1 MELSERAKALK
12 PSPTLSITA
21 LANKLKAEGKD
32 VIGFGAGQP
41 DFDTPDNIKEAA
53 KRAIDNGFTKYTPS
67 AGINELKDA
76 IIEKFKSEN
85 GLEYKRSE
93 IVVSSGAKDFLFNL
107 AMVLLNP
114 GDEVIIPSPYWV
126 SYPDQVEIA
135 GGKPVIVETKEE
147 DGFCLKADALR
158 EKITERTKALI
169 LNSPSN
175 PTGGAYEVKDLE
187 EIAEVVLEKG
197 ILVISDE
204 IYERLVY
211 DGYKHTSIASLSNE
225 MKKNTIVVNG
235 VSKTYSMTGWRIG
248 YGAGN
253 EEIMSAITKLQSQS
267 ISNPVSI
274 SQMASIEAIT
284 GDQSAVEKMR
294 LAFDERRKFV
304 VSKLNSI
311 EGVKCFNPKGAF
323 YCFPNFS
330 GIYGKSFEGKAI
342 NSSNDLTET
351 LLSSFN
357 VAAVPGAA
365 FGSDNNIRISYA
377 TGMEMLEKGLK
388 RIEDFVSAL
397 K

>member
-1 MELSERAKALK
+1 MELSDRANGLK

-21 LANKLKAEGKD
+21 LANKLKSEGKD

-41 DFDTPDNIKEAA
+41 DFDTPDNIKNAA
-53 KRAIDNGFTKYTPS
+53 KKAIDDGFTKYTPS

-76 IIEKFKSEN
+76 IIEKFKTEN
-85 GLEYKRSE
+85 GLEYKRTE
-93 IVVSSGAKDFLFNL
+93 ITVSSGAKDFLFNL

-135 GGKPVIVETKEE
+135 GGKPVIVETREE
-147 DGFCLKADALR
+147 DGFCLKAGALR
-158 EKITERTKALI
+158 EKITDRTKALI

-175 PTGGAYEVKDLE
+175 PTGGAYDIKNLE
-187 EIAEVVLEKG
+187 EIAEVILEKD
-197 ILVISDE
+197 ILVITDE

-225 MKKNTIVVNG
+225 IKKNSIVVNG

-248 YGAGN
+248 YAAGD
-253 EEIMSAITKLQSQS
+253 EKIMSAIGKLQSQS

-274 SQMASIEAIT
+274 SQMASVEAIT

-294 LAFDERRKFV
+294 LAFDERRKFII
-304 VSKLNSI
+304 SKLNSI

-323 YCFPNFS
+323 YSFPNFS

-342 NSSNDLTET
+342 NSSNDLSE
-351 LLSSFN
+351 LLLGNSN
-357 VAAVPGAA
+357 VAVVPGSA
-365 FGSDNNIRISYA
+365 FGSDSNIRISYA
-377 TGMEMLEKGLK
+377 TSMEMIEKGLK
-388 RIEDFVSAL
+388 RIEDFVSEL

>member
-1 MELSERAKALK
+1 MKLSDRAKSLK
-12 PSPTLSITA
+12 PSPTLAITA

-32 VIGFGAGQP
+32 VIGFGAGEP
-41 DFDTPDNIKEAA
+41 DFDTPDNIKDAA
-53 KRAIDNGFTKYTPS
+53 KKAINDGVTKYTPS
-67 AGINELKDA
+67 AGTNVLKDA
-76 IIEKFKSEN
+76 IIGKFKSEN

-107 AMVLLNP
+107 SMVLLNP

-126 SYPDQVEIA
+126 SYPDQAEIA
-135 GGKPVIVETKEE
+135 GGTPVIAETREE

-158 EKITERTKALI
+158 EKITDRTKVLI

-175 PTGGAYEVKDLE
+175 PTGGAYGIKDLE

-197 ILVISDE
+197 IIVVSDE

-225 MKKNTIVVNG
+225 MKKNSIVVNG

-248 YGAGN
+248 YAAGS
-253 EEIMSAITKLQSQS
+253 EEIMSAIGKLQSQS

-274 SQMASIEAIT
+274 SQAASVEAIT

-294 LAFDERRKFV
+294 IAFDERRKFL

-311 EGVKCFNPKGAF
+311 KGVKCFNPKGAF

-330 GIYGKSFEGKAI
+330 GIYGKTFNGKTV
-342 NSSNDLTET
+342 NSSDDLTE
-351 LLSSFN
+351 LLLNNFN
-357 VAAVPGAA
+357 VAVVQGAA

-377 TGMEMLEKGLK
+377 TGMNMLEKGLK

>member
-1 MELSERAKALK
+1 MELSDRANGLK

-21 LANKLKAEGKD
+21 LANKLKSEGKD

-41 DFDTPDNIKEAA
+41 DFDTPDNIKNAA
-53 KRAIDNGFTKYTPS
+53 KKAIDDGFTKYTPS

-76 IIEKFKSEN
+76 IIEKFKTEN
-85 GLEYKRSE
+85 GLEYKRTE
-93 IVVSSGAKDFLFNL
+93 ITVSSGAKDFLFNL

-135 GGKPVIVETKEE
+135 GGKPVIVETREE
-147 DGFCLKADALR
+147 DGFCLKAGALR
-158 EKITERTKALI
+158 EKITDRTKALI

-175 PTGGAYEVKDLE
+175 PTGGAYDIKNLE
-187 EIAEVVLEKG
+187 EIAEVILEKD
-197 ILVISDE
+197 ILVITDE

-225 MKKNTIVVNG
+225 IKKNSIVVNG

-248 YGAGN
+248 YAAGD
-253 EEIMSAITKLQSQS
+253 EKIMSAIGKLQSQS

-274 SQMASIEAIT
+274 SQMASVEAIT

-294 LAFDERRKFV
+294 LAFDERRKFII
-304 VSKLNSI
+304 SKLNSI

-323 YCFPNFS
+323 YSFPNFS

-342 NSSNDLTET
+342 NSSNDLSE
-351 LLSSFN
+351 LLLGNSN
-357 VAAVPGAA
+357 VAVVPGSA
-365 FGSDNNIRISYA
+365 FGSDSNIRISYA
-377 TGMEMLEKGLK
+377 TSMEMIEKGLK